1 MTDTSLAYSHPRSL
15 PEQAL
20 ELAHARR
27 LAVSCET
34 AAAAAKNW
42 AVIVQGRLNRPL
54 TNAAVDVAADMCRL
68 IATEADELR
77 KAAVALEDAIYRQHQ
92 Q

>member
-1 MTDTSLAYSHPRSL
+1 MTDTSLAYLRPRSL

-20 ELAHARR
+20 ELVRARR

-34 AAAAAKNW
+34 AAATAKNW
-42 AVIVQGRLNRPL
+42 AVMRLNRPL
-54 TNAAVDVAADMCRL
+54 SSTAVDVAADMCRL

-77 KAAVALEDAIYRQHQ
+77 KAAILLEDVLTLRREP
-92 Q
+92 